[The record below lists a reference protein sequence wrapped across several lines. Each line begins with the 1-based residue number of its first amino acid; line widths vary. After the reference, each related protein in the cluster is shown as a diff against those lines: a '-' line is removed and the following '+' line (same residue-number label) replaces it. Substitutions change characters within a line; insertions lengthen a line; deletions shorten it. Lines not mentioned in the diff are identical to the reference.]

1 MFEAKLI
8 LDGGEPVEVLQCSY
22 EMSRDTDK
30 SGMPATG
37 VHGGKITLVV
47 KSSSDITVFDWMI
60 NAFAQKNGE
69 IEFYKRNDPTP
80 AKVLS
85 FENAYIIAQGE
96 TFDILDEKLDQPMI
110 ETFTISAETMKMQDS
125 ELKKVWVS

>member
-8 LDGGEPVEVLQCSY
+8 LDGGEPIEVLQCSY
-22 EMSRDTDK
+22 HMDRDTDK

-37 VHGGKITLVV
+37 VHGGKISLTI
-47 KSSSDITVFDWMI
+47 KSSSDITLFDWMI
-60 NAFAQKNGE
+60 NAFAQKKGE

-80 AKVLS
+80 AKVLA
-85 FENAYIIAQGE
+85 FENAYIIEHGE
-96 TFDILDEKLDQPMI
+96 SFNVLDGNRDQPMV
-110 ETFTISAETMKMQDS
+110 EHFTVSAETMKMQDS